1 MNKNMLIDYV
11 DACELLRETEEEIQ
25 KARRRR
31 ESVIS
36 DLVAGIIEKGISGSN
51 KEKLKEKILEERKA
65 GAVRTMIEVEAWM
78 NKIPSRMQRIVRYK
92 IFKEMTWREVAVRI
106 GRNATAESVKKE
118 FQRFMDSN

>member
-36 DLVAGIIEKGISGSN
+36 DLV
-51 KEKLKEKILEERKA
+51 KEPLQNLVNMDTEEKILEERKA

>member
-11 DACELLRETEEEIQ
+11 DACDLLREVEEEIQ

-36 DLVAGIIEKGISGSN
+36 DFV
-51 KEKLKEKILEERKA
+51 KEPLQNLENLDTEEKILEERKA
-65 GAVRTMIEVEAWM
+65 GAVKTMIEVEAWM

-92 IFKEMTWREVAVRI
+92 IFKEMTWREVAVQI